1 MISYPSTSDTLAK
14 VQDYKL
20 NFMNLSL
27 PRNKWWHE
35 YTHNK
40 DFKIKVTWGKDNYF
54 FVYALWAHPVEFS
67 DPDEFGW
74 GDGQIKP
81 YKAWIF
87 LCTSSPSTIAFDI
100 DAFQND
106 IFQIFQSMGFQAGS
120 FQADSFSIISSGDFY
135 WVVVEDADI
144 PSWTEDAF
152 LSERKTIKALP

>member
-1 MISYPSTSDTLAK
+1 MISYPSTSDALAK
-14 VQDYKL
+14 VQDYKQ

-35 YTHNK
+35 YPYNK

-54 FVYALWAHPVEFS
+54 FAYALWIHPVEFG

-87 LCTSSPSTIAFDI
+87 KYSTSPVAFDK

-106 IFQIFQSMGFQAGS
+106 MFQIFGSMALQANAFQIDS
-120 FQADSFSIISSGDFY
+120 FQLADDWIIIQ
-135 WVVVEDADI
+135 DADI

-152 LSERKTIKALP
+152 LSERTTIKAFP